1 MSHNLCAEKSASHPA
16 LRPDMTEE
24 ELKRNMKLY
33 TTRDLQVLYAQ
44 LQANLGLD
52 AAKQNRVY
60 QVIHD
65 TLEAI
70 DELDFCY

>member
-1 MSHNLCAEKSASHPA
+1 
-16 LRPDMTEE
+16 MTEE